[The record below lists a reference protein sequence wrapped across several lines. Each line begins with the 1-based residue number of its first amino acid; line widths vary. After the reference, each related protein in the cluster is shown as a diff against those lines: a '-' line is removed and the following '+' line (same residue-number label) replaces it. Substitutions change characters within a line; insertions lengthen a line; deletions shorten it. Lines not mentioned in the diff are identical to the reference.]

1 MCFWVYQ
8 VYVYVFKSKQ
18 YIYQFTLLDFHIIS
32 GGFRCLPVGFSYL
45 PGGKFATRSHPGKVF
60 KIWHF
65 PLWVKQTPPAYW
77 DRVFMTSIFRKKSQ
91 TLYAVSCILN
101 LPQILQ
107 YIQKQAFALNVL
119 LNVVGIFMRESIFI
133 AQKTRG

>member
-65 PLWVKQTPPAYW
+65 PHVSQADPTGVLRQGVYDIYFQKE
-77 DRVFMTSIFRKKSQ
+77 KSDF
-91 TLYAVSCILN
+91 VRS
-101 LPQILQ
+101 
-107 YIQKQAFALNVL
+107 
-119 LNVVGIFMRESIFI
+119 
-133 AQKTRG
+133 